1 MGRSLLDGTYPP
13 ADLLTR
19 ARVRTRAYALH
30 YKVVFF
36 AFTAFTVLPK
46 LKK

>member
-13 ADLLTR
+13 ADLL
-19 ARVRTRAYALH
+19 TRAYALH